1 MSSLIDNKY
10 ILPKPIHLLD
20 FLTYTSQVRLS
31 VILPSLSVSL
41 ISLSNGLTSSRLVQM
56 MSSLPDTNSIHPTH
70 IRLPSFLV
78 YTSPVRWNVIPCVL
92 SLSNAFTS
100 SIHENLSY
108 LSFLFLICLLPV
120 LVYFSRVHWRVI
132 SSTYPG
138 ISAGLARQDNQSLI
152 RHPLIH

>member
-92 SLSNAFTS
+92 SLSNVFTS

-108 LSFLFLICLLPV
+108 LSFSLPYMFATCLSLFFASTLEGYLVHIPGHLRRAGKAGQPV
-120 LVYFSRVHWRVI
+120 SH
-132 SSTYPG
+132 
-138 ISAGLARQDNQSLI
+138 
-152 RHPLIH
+152 